1 MEFREIM
8 EIPSLFFMIIGLILL
23 LPPIFL
29 IKAVK
34 FLRE

>member
-8 EIPSLFFMIIGLILL
+8 EMPQIFLMIIGLIIV

-29 IKAVK
+29 IKTIK

>member
-8 EIPSLFFMIIGLILL
+8 EIPQIFLMIIGLIII

-29 IKAVK
+29 VGAIK